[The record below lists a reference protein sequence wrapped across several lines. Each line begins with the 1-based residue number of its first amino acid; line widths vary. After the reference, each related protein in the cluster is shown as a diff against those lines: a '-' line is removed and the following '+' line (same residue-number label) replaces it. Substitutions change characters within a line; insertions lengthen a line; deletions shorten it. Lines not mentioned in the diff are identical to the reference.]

1 MSHTDEVGHG
11 PTSRVAYRWTEG
23 GRPHQLSVRV
33 DGSPY
38 LPDETSEESF
48 ITEHYWGYVRQ
59 RDGTGL
65 EYRVEH
71 PRWRV
76 WRAAE
81 AELDCDVSAVYG
93 AEFAPYM
100 TDPPSSAFLAEGSA
114 VTVRRGRRL
123 AQ

>member
-1 MSHTDEVGHG
+1 MTREKDRDAMGGELVPTYAARELAQGVPKHRMSEEGMA
-11 PTSRVAYRWTEG
+11 PRVAYQWTQG

-59 RDGTGL
+59 RNGTSL

-71 PRWRV
+71 PR
-76 WRAAE
+76 
-81 AELDCDVSAVYG
+81 
-93 AEFAPYM
+93 
-100 TDPPSSAFLAEGSA
+100 
-114 VTVRRGRRL
+114 
-123 AQ
+123 